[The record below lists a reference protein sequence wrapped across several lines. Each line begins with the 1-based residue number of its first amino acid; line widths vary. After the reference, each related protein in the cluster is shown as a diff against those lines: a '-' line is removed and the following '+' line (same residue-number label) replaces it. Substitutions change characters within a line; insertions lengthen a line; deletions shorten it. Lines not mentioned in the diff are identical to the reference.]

1 MNDHVLRRLLQAT
14 SSTKIRGN
22 SNGIMLLEHCIDIL
36 TRVADDR
43 TRHFHAM
50 IPEICKFLIG
60 RLYPC
65 LCNVWAHENMPVDL
79 TKAYFKCLGVMLLN
93 RHGNF
98 VISKSMSRAKGV
110 KRNFTSP
117 DSEMF
122 WRRAFESM
130 ARYLD
135 VKIAPPNVLQYVLG
149 LLHELDEKHGSFECF
164 NPAMLTA
171 FGSLLLRMICSRSHE
186 LLEEVLIKATFAVA
200 KTNMN
205 LFSDKTMIEFL
216 RSVGAENRVK
226 PDVVLNLQTRIRN
239 CKSTLHEFKGT
250 LASVMNDLTFLL

>member
-1 MNDHVLRRLLQAT
+1 MNDRVLRRLLQAT
-14 SSTKIRGN
+14 SSTKSRGN

-149 LLHELDEKHGSFECF
+149 FEKIFLYKLDRYQNIFL
-164 NPAMLTA
+164 PLI
-171 FGSLLLRMICSRSHE
+171 SLLKKDFQILP
-186 LLEEVLIKATFAVA
+186 LYLQ
-200 KTNMN
+200 
-205 LFSDKTMIEFL
+205 FSFL
-216 RSVGAENRVK
+216 YHHHHQQ
-226 PDVVLNLQTRIRN
+226 L
-239 CKSTLHEFKGT
+239 
-250 LASVMNDLTFLL
+250 